1 MEEAITIT
9 VKGHTRTVRP
19 RVVHYTCQQCGGAY
33 TIEQH
38 LGRPP
43 LYCPE
48 CRQKVE
54 RWRREDD
61 RDAAAERMRRLRET
75 RRADQRTPPLPNRTP
90 QKLGSGKGYQDA

>member
-1 MEEAITIT
+1 MDEAITIT

-19 RVVHYTCQQCGGAY
+19 RAVGYTCQQCGGACA
-33 TIEQH
+33 IQQH

-75 RRADQRTPPLPNRTP
+75 RRADQRTQPRSDRTP
-90 QKLGSGKGYQDA
+90 QTLGH